1 MRRPLMPASASAGRT
16 RQRATR
22 RGKLALRVVFAIL
35 SVLAGEAIASTAATA
50 APPAVAGPPLL
61 LSVDARDVRRAVL
74 HVALD
79 VPLSGAGPVR
89 LVFPKWV
96 PGEHAPANPVV
107 DLVMLAGTVDGRRVE
122 WQRDPVDLFA
132 FTFTTPPG
140 ATALSLRYDV
150 LLAPGTAT
158 PQLALLDWNPALL
171 YPSGSVIASTP
182 VSASLLLPAGWSAA
196 TALDGPVRAGDRL
209 TFAPVSVERLFDSP
223 VLAGANLRV
232 VPLTPTAELDVAS
245 DAPAPPVIDDAVKT
259 HFTALVNEAQAL
271 FGAHHW
277 RAPYHFLV
285 TASDTISYTGL
296 EHHES
301 SWNGVDTD
309 TLASSAAAKRYAG
322 DLLCHE
328 FTHSWNGKYR
338 RPAGLVR
345 ADDQADET
353 TDLLWVY
360 EGLTEYYGDV
370 FAARAGFWSPADYR
384 AMLSAKYA
392 YLDTEGGRATRS
404 LADTTF
410 QARLR
415 AGRSAFSGARR
426 AAEEYYDEGELMWLD
441 ADTLIRERTRGKRSL
456 DDFARAFFGGT
467 DGPPAVIPYTRA
479 DIVAALNAVLPYDW
493 ESFFHARLDLPTLHP
508 PLDGIA
514 RSGFAISFVA
524 KPAVVNPSTRVG
536 GDSADR
542 RFDLGARIAAT
553 GVVQDV
559 ATGGPAAASGMVPG
573 MTIVGVDNRRFT
585 PAGLTGA
592 IERAAKSRAPIVLL
606 VDNRQTFST
615 LNVVYAG
622 GIKLPE
628 LRRDGTAHD
637 YLADIVRP
645 LTGSAK

>member
-1 MRRPLMPASASAGRT
+1 VRALGLAAFAALFSATAVAQVPAAQTPAASDLPAAPGTAASA
-16 RQRATR
+16 
-22 RGKLALRVVFAIL
+22 
-35 SVLAGEAIASTAATA
+35 A
-50 APPAVAGPPLL
+50 APLTLL
-61 LSVDARDVRRAVL
+61 VDARDVRRGVL

-79 VPLSGAGPVR
+79 VPNAGGPTR

-107 DLVMLAGTVDGRRVE
+107 NLVLLSGSVDGRRVA
-122 WQRDPVDLFA
+122 WLRDPVDLFA
-132 FTFTTPPG
+132 FTFAVPPG
-140 ATALSLRYDV
+140 AATLALRYDV
-150 LLAPGTAT
+150 LLAPGSTT

-171 YPSGSVIASTP
+171 YPAGSTLANTP
-182 VSASLLLPAGWSAA
+182 AAATLLLPSGWSAA

-223 VLAGANLRV
+223 VLAGSNLRIL
-232 VPLTPTAELDVAS
+232 PLTPTAELDVAS
-245 DAPAPPVIDDAVKT
+245 DAPAPPVVDDVVKA
-259 HFTALVNEAQAL
+259 HFTALVNESQAL

-277 RAPYHFLV
+277 RSPYHFLV
-285 TASDTISYTGL
+285 TASDTIGYTGL

-309 TLASSAAAKRYAG
+309 TLASSAAAKRFAG

-345 ADDQADET
+345 ADDQSDET

-384 AMLSAKYA
+384 AMLAAKYA
-392 YLDTEGGRATRS
+392 YLDAESGRASRT

-415 AGRSAFSGARR
+415 TGRSAFGGARR

-441 ADTLIRERTRGKRSL
+441 ADTLIRERTRGRRSL
-456 DDFARAFFGGT
+456 DDFARAFFGGS

-479 DIVAALNAVLPYDW
+479 DVVASLNAVLAYDW
-493 ESFFHARLDLPTLHP
+493 EGFLRARLDVPTPHP
-508 PLDGIA
+508 PLDGIT
-514 RSGFAISFVA
+514 RSGYAVTFVP
-524 KPAVVNPSTRVG
+524 KPPVVNPSTRVG
-536 GDSADR
+536 GDSGDWR
-542 RFDLGARIAAT
+542 YSLGARIAPS
-553 GVVQDV
+553 GSVQDV
-559 ATGGPAAASGMVPG
+559 AASGAAAAAGMVPG
-573 MTIVGVDNRRFT
+573 MTIVGVDSRRFA
-585 PAGLTGA
+585 PAGLTAAVEG
-592 IERAAKSRAPIVLL
+592 AAKTRAPIVLL

-615 LNVVYAG
+615 LRVTYTG

-628 LRRDGTAHD
+628 LAHTANGHD
-637 YLADIVRP
+637 YIADIVRP
-645 LTGSAK
+645 LTVRPAK